1 MSDIMIPEDGGGLI
15 IDEPMGEALSRR
27 YLAYA
32 LSTIMHRALP
42 DVRDGL
48 KPVHRRILYSMM
60 ELKLEPQ
67 SAAKKCA
74 KVVGEVMGNF
84 HPHGDQ
90 SIYDAMVRLA
100 QNFSQRYP
108 LIDGQGNFGNIDGDS
123 AAAMRYTE
131 CRLTRAAILLM
142 EGISD
147 DTVDFR
153 TTYDGEN
160 SEPIVLPAGF
170 PNLLA
175 NGSTGIAVGMATS
188 IPPHNVFELI
198 DGCRLILKEPQVS
211 IEELV
216 KLIPGP
222 DFPTGGVIV
231 EPLVSILQS
240 YHNGRGSIRL
250 RANYRVEDMGRG
262 TWRIVV
268 YEIPY
273 QVQKSR
279 LIEQLADLIEAKKA
293 PLLGDVRDESDEQ
306 IRLVLEPK
314 VRTIDPQVLMES
326 LFKISDLETRFPVNM
341 NVLEASG
348 TPRVLGLKACLVA
361 FLDHR
366 REVLIRRCQTRK
378 AKIERRLHLLDGLMI
393 AFLNLD
399 EVIRIIR
406 FEEQPRALLIERFS
420 ISENQADYILDTR
433 LRALARLEEMMIKKE
448 FDELSKE
455 LAELEAIL
463 TSEAK
468 QWKMIDKQLIEVQK
482 ILNDP
487 RRSLFA
493 EAPQGLS
500 QQAMDQHLPK
510 EQITVIVSHNGWIRA
525 AKGRIEDGSELK
537 FKDGDS
543 LAFLRPATT
552 ADKLL
557 VLSSDG
563 RILTLP
569 CEKLPSARGQGEPLR
584 LLLDL
589 EESARIVDVF
599 IAQTGR
605 KRVMV
610 SKSGYGFV
618 CLEDELIGNKKAGKQ
633 IMSVDGTEAFAALE
647 LVGDRLIIWGDN
659 NKILV
664 FDCAELP
671 IMTKGKGV
679 KLQAYKDGGLKDIGM
694 TRSDG
699 SAYWYDGSGKAR
711 EFKDIDLFKAKRAS
725 AGKMAPRGLR
735 GLRPPQI

>member
-1 MSDIMIPEDGGGLI
+1 MSDIVIPEDGGGLI

-48 KPVHRRILYSMM
+48 KPVHRRILHSMM

-67 SAAKKCA
+67 SAPKKCA

-100 QNFSQRYP
+100 QDFSQRYP

-131 CRLTRAAILLM
+131 CRLTRAALLLM
-142 EGISD
+142 EGIGD

-153 TTYDGEN
+153 ATYDGEN

-188 IPPHNVFELI
+188 IPPHNVVELI

-211 IEELV
+211 VEALV

-231 EPLVSILQS
+231 EPAASLLQS
-240 YHNGRGSIRL
+240 YQTGRGSIRL
-250 RANYRVEDMGRG
+250 RSNYRVEDLGRG
-262 TWRIVV
+262 NWRIVV
-268 YEIPY
+268 FEVPY

-314 VRTIDPQVLMES
+314 VRTIDPLILMES
-326 LFKISDLETRFPVNM
+326 LFKISDLEVRFPVNM
-341 NVLEASG
+341 NVLESSG
-348 TPRVLGLKACLVA
+348 TPRVLSLKACLVS

-366 REVLIRRCQTRK
+366 RDVLIRRCQTRK

-406 FEEQPRALLIERFS
+406 FEEQPRALLIERFVL
-420 ISENQADYILDTR
+420 SEAQADYILDTR
-433 LRALARLEEMMIKKE
+433 LRALARLEEMIIKKE
-448 FDELSKE
+448 FDELTLE
-455 LAELEAIL
+455 LAELEAL
-463 TSEAK
+463 LGSKSK
-468 QWKMIDKQLIEVQK
+468 QWKTIDKQLVEVQK
-482 ILNDP
+482 ILSDP
-487 RRSLFA
+487 RRSCFA
-493 EAPQGLS
+493 DSPQGLS
-500 QQAMDQHLPK
+500 LQSMDQHLPK
-510 EQITVIVSHNGWIRA
+510 EPITVIVSKNGWIRA
-525 AKGRIEDGSELK
+525 AKGKIEDGSELK

-552 ADKLL
+552 LDKLL

-563 RILTLP
+563 RILTLN

-589 EESARIVDVF
+589 EESANIIDVF
-599 IAQTGR
+599 VAQPGR

-633 IMSVDGTEAFAALE
+633 IMSVEGTAAFAALE

-659 NKILV
+659 NKVLV
-664 FDCAELP
+664 FDIAELP
-671 IMTKGKGV
+671 TMSKGKGV
-679 KLQAYKDGGLKDIGM
+679 KLQAYKDGGLRDVGM
-694 TRSDG
+694 SKPDG
-699 SAYWYDGSGKAR
+699 SAHWYDGSGKAR
-711 EFKDIDLFKAKRAS
+711 DFKDIDLYKAKRAS
-725 AGKMAPRGLR
+725 AGKWLPEGCVV
-735 GLRPPQI
+735 